1 MRLRRV
7 VWTLILI
14 FAVSVSSLCSAAALK
29 YGDRG
34 DAVKEIQSYL
44 IAQNLLHVTA
54 DGVYGAATV
63 DAIKDFQSALGLEAD
78 GVCGDET
85 YRILRAAAFD
95 EIDITTFKLGDYVP
109 EYVLEIDDEPDNVTE
124 FKNSGETIGSV
135 LSALT
140 VVEEVAQY
148 AGVGDVIKFGM
159 KGEGVVNLQNKLIEH
174 GFYDGEADGICDS
187 STVDALKDFQR
198 SRGLAAD
205 GICGRRTYSAFDG
218 EDYNS
223 DDGGYNSGIPG
234 CSRIVRVEATAYS
247 SMEPGMSAYTATGTL
262 CRYGVIAT
270 DPSFIP
276 LGTRVYIPG
285 YGYAVAED
293 TGGAIV
299 GNKIDVAFD
308 SIGECYE
315 FGRQWIDLYILDD

>member
-7 VWTLILI
+7 LSTLILI

-54 DGVYGAATV
+54 DGVYGTATV
-63 DAIKDFQSALGLEAD
+63 NAIKDFQSALGLEAD
-78 GVCGDET
+78 GVCGNET

-109 EYVLEIDDEPDNVTE
+109 AYTLEIGDEPANE
-124 FKNSGETIGSV
+124 FKSSGETIGSV
-135 LSALT
+135 LSALS

-159 KGEGVVNLQNKLIEH
+159 KGEGVVDLQNKLIEH

-198 SRGLAAD
+198 SRGLTAD

-218 EDYNS
+218 NEEATT
-223 DDGGYNSGIPG
+223 GIPG
-234 CSRIVRVEATAYS
+234 CARVVRVEATAYS

-293 TGGAIV
+293 TGGAII

-308 SIGECYE
+308 SVGECYE
-315 FGRQWIDLYILDD
+315 FGRQWIDLYILED